1 LPVPAVCVIAGQ
13 VVMPEFSA
21 ILNPGKN
28 GFTLIELLVVIS
40 IIGVL
45 SGMVLV
51 AMTDTRAKAR
61 DARRVSDMRQIVLAL
76 QMYNVQYG
84 GFPPISSDACCDG
97 WDQGPCNDGNNSPFI
112 GMLETA
118 GLLKQVP
125 TDPRGGSGT
134 GCYGYCYHRYSAG
147 YANCDAARGA
157 FFVLGIIDMETSGR
171 PHPASP
177 GWNCPNRNWQGEFD
191 WVIGGFEK

>member
-1 LPVPAVCVIAGQ
+1 MIAGQ

-51 AMTDTRAKAR
+51 AMTDARARAR
-61 DARRVSDMRQIVLAL
+61 DARRVSDMRQIVMAL

-84 GFPPISSDACCDG
+84 AFPSISSDACCGG

-112 GMLETA
+112 GALETA
-118 GLLKQVP
+118 GLLNQVP
-125 TDPRGGSGT
+125 TDPVGGSGT
-134 GCYGYCYHRYSAG
+134 GCYGYRYYRYGAG
-147 YANCDAARGA
+147 NGGCDVARGA
-157 FFVLGIIDMETSGR
+157 FFVLGITDMETSVGR
-171 PHPASP
+171 HPASP
-177 GWNCPNRNWQGEFD
+177 GWNCPSRNWQGEFE
-191 WVIGGFEK
+191 WVAGAFEK

>member
-1 LPVPAVCVIAGQ
+1 
-13 VVMPEFSA
+13 MPDFFA
-21 ILNPGKN
+21 KLKTNKN

-51 AMTDTRAKAR
+51 AMGGTRAQAR
-61 DARRVSDMRQIVLAL
+61 DARRLSDMRQIVLAL
-76 QMYNVQYG
+76 QMYHAKYER
-84 GFPPISSDACCDG
+84 FPAISGDACCDG
-97 WDQGPCNDGNNSPFI
+97 WDQGPCNDGNNNSFI
-112 GMLETA
+112 GALETE
-118 GLLKQVP
+118 GLLATPV
-125 TDPRGGSGT
+125 DPAGGSGT
-134 GCYGYCYHRYSAG
+134 GCYGYHYYLYSAG
-147 YANCDAARGA
+147 GAGCDSMRGN
-157 FFVLGIIDMETSGR
+157 FFVLGITDMETSPR